1 MKSMMKDTV
10 ILFVI
15 TLVAGLLLGGVY
27 EITKEPIAVQK
38 ALRKTQAYQEVFSD
52 AGSFETVEEMTGK
65 GNADATINEVAEAK
79 DTSGNSLGYVMDIT
93 THGGYGGDIQ
103 FTMGIQ
109 NDGTINGISILSIA
123 ETPGLGMKAEEVIKP
138 QFAGKVSKG
147 FWVTKTGAVTSDE
160 IDAISGATVT
170 SNAMVNG
177 VNAGIDLFYSD
188 LGGGTNE

>member
-1 MKSMMKDTV
+1 MKSMIKDAV

-27 EITKEPIAVQK
+27 EITKAPIANQK
-38 ALRKTQAYQEVFSD
+38 ALKKTQAFQEVFAD
-52 AGSFETVEEMTGK
+52 ASNFETLDEMTGK

-79 DTSGNSLGYVMDIT
+79 DANGNSLGYVMDIT

-103 FTMGIQ
+103 FTLGIQ

-147 FWVTKTGAVTSDE
+147 FWVTKTGAATADE
-160 IDAISGATVT
+160 IDAIGGATVT